1 MFNKN
6 ETCCFTGH
14 REIPTELYPSIKKAL
29 KKELLKAYAYGIR
42 SFIAGGAL
50 GFDMICAETVL
61 ELKET
66 YEDITLTLAI
76 PCRGHDAKWN
86 ESSKNQLSRI
96 TELTDEVVYISEQY
110 AKGCMFRRNRY
121 MVDRS
126 CICISYCTKS
136 RGGSRYTVDYAL
148 SSGIE
153 VTELSTML

>member
-14 REIPTELYPSIKKAL
+14 RNISTELYPNIKN
-29 KKELLKAYAYGIR
+29 LLKCQFFKVYSDGIR
-42 SFIAGGAL
+42 NFIAGGAL
-50 GFDMICAETVL
+50 GFDMICAEVVL

-76 PCRGHDAKWN
+76 PCHGHDAKWKERSRN
-86 ESSKNQLSRI
+86 ELSRI
-96 TELTDEVVYISEQY
+96 MERADEVVYVSEQY
-110 AKGCMFRRNRY
+110 EKGCMFRRNRY

-126 CICISYCTKS
+126 CICISCCTKS
-136 RGGSRYTVDYAL
+136 TGGSRYTVDYAL

-153 VTELSTML
+153 VIELSTML

>member
-14 REIPTELYPSIKKAL
+14 RDIPTELYPNVKNAL
-29 KKELLKAYAYGIR
+29 KKELFKVYAEGVR
-42 SFIAGGAL
+42 CFIAGGAL
-50 GFDMICAETVL
+50 GFDMICAKTVL
-61 ELKET
+61 ELRET

-76 PCRGHDAKWN
+76 PCHGHDAKWK
-86 ESSKNQLSRI
+86 ESSKNELKRI
-96 TELTDEVVYISEQY
+96 VELADEVVYVSEQY
-110 AKGCMFRRNRY
+110 EKGCMFRRNRY

-136 RGGSRYTVDYAL
+136 TGGSRYTVDYAL

-153 VTELSTML
+153 VTELSSML

>member
-14 REIPTELYPSIKKAL
+14 RDIPTELYPSVKNAL
-29 KKELLKAYAYGIR
+29 KKELLKVCADGVR
-42 SFIAGGAL
+42 GFIAGGAL

-76 PCRGHDAKWN
+76 PCRGHDAKWR
-86 ESSKNQLSRI
+86 ESSKDELNRI
-96 TELTDEVVYISEQY
+96 AKLADEVVYVSEQY
-110 AKGCMFRRNRY
+110 EKGCMFRRNRY

-136 RGGSRYTVDYAL
+136 TGGSRYTVDYAL

-153 VTELSTML
+153 VTELSSLL

>member
-1 MFNKN
+1 MFNKH

-14 REIPTELYPSIKKAL
+14 RNIPAELYQSVKKAL
-29 KKELLKAYAYGIR
+29 RNELLKVYADGVR
-42 SFIAGGAL
+42 NFIAGGAL

-61 ELKET
+61 ALKET
-66 YEDITLTLAI
+66 HEDITLTLAI
-76 PCRGHDAKWN
+76 PCHGHDAKWK
-86 ESSKNQLSRI
+86 ESSKNELSRI
-96 TELTDEVVYISEQY
+96 TKLADEVVYVSEHY

-126 CICISYCTKS
+126 CVCISYCTKS
-136 RGGSRYTVDYAL
+136 TGGSRYTVNYAL

>member
-14 REIPTELYPSIKKAL
+14 RDIPAELCPSLKKAL
-29 KKELLKAYAYGIR
+29 KNELLRVYADGVR
-42 SFIAGGAL
+42 NFIAGGAL

-61 ELKET
+61 ELKDS

-76 PCRGHDAKWN
+76 PCHDHDAKWK
-86 ESSKNQLSRI
+86 EISKNELSRI
-96 TELTDEVVYISEQY
+96 IELADEVVYVSEHY

-126 CICISYCTKS
+126 CVCISYCTKS
-136 RGGSRYTVDYAL
+136 TGGSRYTVDYAL